1 MSIQSCPKCHSQ
13 LDALGRHCQM
23 TICVKME
30 LKKKTERIE
39 LLEDAL
45 RDLLNDVI
53 NFNGSELSDCIL
65 LQAQDLLT
73 LSKE

>member
-1 MSIQSCPKCHSQ
+1 MSIKSCPKCHSQ
-13 LDALGRHCQM
+13 LDAMGQHYQM
-23 TICVKME
+23 TFCVKME

-65 LQAQDLLT
+65 LQAQDLLK
-73 LSKE
+73 LNGK